1 MDSVD
6 RVLNSPD
13 IDDITK
19 AEIRH
24 DVEVKL
30 KEYHKFSGQISRDL
44 RRIGG
49 EYAFQDANAYAKLRA
64 KYRTAHAGRK
74 KLAILD
80 IMQRKWT
87 NREENS

>member
-6 RVLNSPD
+6 LVLNSSD

-24 DVEVKL
+24 AVEVKL
-30 KEYHKFSGQISRDL
+30 KEFHKFSGQISRDL
-44 RRIGG
+44 FKIG
-49 EYAFQDANAYAKLRA
+49 EYAFQDADAYKKLRA
-64 KYRTAHAGRK
+64 KYRVAHAGRK

-80 IMQRKWT
+80 IMQRKWCK
-87 NREENS
+87 